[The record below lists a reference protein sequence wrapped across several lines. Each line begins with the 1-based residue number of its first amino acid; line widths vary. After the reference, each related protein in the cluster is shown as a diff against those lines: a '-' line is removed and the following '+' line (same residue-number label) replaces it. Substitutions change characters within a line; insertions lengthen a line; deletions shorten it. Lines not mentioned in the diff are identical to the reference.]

1 MVSESGGRDISLE
14 EVPLLGVRHC
24 VSFWRYTSKQNITC
38 PQRASWVA
46 LVVKNPPANAR
57 DAGDRGSNP
66 GLGRSP
72 CGGNGSPLQYSCLEN
87 PVDRGTWWAT
97 ARGVTESDTL
107 KTHTHTHTH
116 THEGKHCDRVNW
128 ENIHL

>member
-24 VSFWRYTSKQNITC
+24 VSFWRYTLKQNIIC

-46 LVVKNPPANAR
+46 LVVKNLPANAG
-57 DAGDRGSNP
+57 DAGDRGSNR

-87 PVDRGTWWAT
+87 PVDGGAWWAT
-97 ARGVTESDTL
+97 VRGVTELDTQN
-107 KTHTHTHTH
+107 THTHTHTH
-116 THEGKHCDRVNW
+116 THEGKHCDRVKW